1 MRSEMLTV
9 LASRLTPV
17 FVRFLSF
24 HFREHS
30 GLFESKPFMNLS
42 SLGIAPSLWEK
53 NVSILTIY

>member
-17 FVRFLSF
+17 FVCFSSF

-42 SLGIAPSLWEK
+42 SLGIAPSLWGK
-53 NVSILTIY
+53 MFLF